1 MNTVSQELKYTKPV
15 PIESRESLF
24 ERNIKKSKEEGKKM
38 ERKKGGFIRGSL
50 IAITMVVLVSLSFA
64 AEQPKIKSPVDTKE
78 LQKQIA
84 VPLPDLI
91 VTGIYGNSC
100 PNCGCGSTNYQNHPV
115 VEYQEDIVLS
125 VKNQGAADSGP
136 CTLRLEFYDVIS
148 GRTAVFSIPVPGLR
162 RGEEKTFTGI
172 SGGILYRKR
181 PGITAT
187 IDSTNVVAE
196 SNEGNNTK
204 TVNEC
209 NVRLI

>member
-1 MNTVSQELKYTKPV
+1 MKRITRVLIMSFIVTISTVV
-15 PIESRESLF
+15 MI
-24 ERNIKKSKEEGKKM
+24 
-38 ERKKGGFIRGSL
+38 
-50 IAITMVVLVSLSFA
+50 SLSLA
-64 AEQPKIKSPVDTKE
+64 VDPIKPKTGIVDTE
-78 LQKQIA
+78 RLQKPIS

-100 PNCGCGSTNYQNHPV
+100 PNCGCGSMNYQNHPI

-125 VKNQGAADSGP
+125 VKNQGSADSGP

-148 GRTAVFSIPVPGLR
+148 GITARFNIPVPGLR
-162 RGEEKTFTGI
+162 RGEEKTFTGT

-181 PGITAT
+181 PGITAI
-187 IDSTNVVAE
+187 IDSTNVVTE

>member
-1 MNTVSQELKYTKPV
+1 M
-15 PIESRESLF
+15 
-24 ERNIKKSKEEGKKM
+24 KK
-38 ERKKGGFIRGSL
+38 
-50 IAITMVVLVSLSFA
+50 ITRILMMSFVITISILVMISLSLA
-64 AEQPKIKSPVDTKE
+64 IDPMKPKTGVVDNEK
-78 LQKQIA
+78 LQKPIS

-91 VTGIYGNSC
+91 VTGIYGSSC

-115 VEYQEDIVLS
+115 VEYQEDVVLS
-125 VKNQGAADSGP
+125 VKNQGAADSSP